1 MNYTKRTCNLTCTNN
16 IRPVFIGSLRVASP
30 RPKHMATDAEYLL
43 YQPKTG
49 AVPISSLEKLPND
62 EFFWLDIRH
71 PSSHDLYFL
80 ETSFGVH
87 PLTVEDIQLGETRE
101 KCESYD
107 TYVFISV
114 QLLDEEEFYGRLHS
128 PLEERGESKGHYNPN
143 SNTNCYLLIFPHYLI
158 SIRSVGLPFLSQ
170 ILTRRIVVND
180 ARNALTGDWLS
191 YIFLDEIVDDFTRQA
206 TLLQAEVDTI
216 EDLTLTLGRFD
227 QADMLRR
234 IYQAHRRTTILA
246 RLIQPKLEIIH
257 LLTERHMDRLETR
270 TVLYLRDVQDHL
282 QTLRQD
288 LTEFRE
294 ALDRSHDNYLGQ
306 SDIELA
312 MAGHRMNVTV
322 KKMTALTFVIG
333 FAMAISTIMGMNT
346 RVPFQDFPKES
357 PFANLLPFWLLM
369 VSMVALVTIVF
380 MAGRYKK
387 WL

>member
-1 MNYTKRTCNLTCTNN
+1 
-16 IRPVFIGSLRVASP
+16 
-30 RPKHMATDAEYLL
+30 MATDAEYFL

-49 AVPISSLEKLPND
+49 AVFTSSLETLPND

-71 PSSHDLYFL
+71 PSAHDLHFL
-80 ETSFGVH
+80 ETSLGVH
-87 PLTVEDIQLGETRE
+87 PLTIEDIQLCETRE

-107 TYVFISV
+107 EYVFISV
-114 QLLDEEEFYGRLHS
+114 QLLDEEEFYGRLLS
-128 PLEERGESKGHYNPN
+128 PLEARRESKGHYNPDA
-143 SNTNCYLLIFPHYLI
+143 NTNYYLLIFPHCLV
-158 SIRSVGLPFLSQ
+158 SIHSVKLPFLSQ
-170 ILTRRIVVND
+170 VLTRRIVVND
-180 ARNALTGDWLS
+180 ARKALTGDWLS
-191 YIFLDEIVDDFTRQA
+191 YIVLDEIVDGFTRQA

-227 QADMLRR
+227 QTDMLRR

-246 RLIQPKLEIIH
+246 RLIQPKLEITQ
-257 LLTERHMDRLETR
+257 LLTERHMARLETR

-294 ALDRSHDNYLGQ
+294 ALDRAHDNYLGQ

-346 RVPFQDFPKES
+346 RVPFEDFPKES
-357 PFANLLPFWLLM
+357 PFVGLLPFWLLM
-369 VSMVALVTIVF
+369 VAMVGLVTIVF
-380 MAGRYKK
+380 IAGRYKE